1 MKSPAIPS
9 SVRIIRSKLFVP
21 GSRPELFPKAF
32 QSAADALS
40 FDLEDAVVPAKK
52 AQARLDIACYLSSQS
67 DSNDKVTIVRVN
79 SLSSEYFAA
88 DVQALAASNVDVINL
103 PKVESRDDIL
113 RALDEI
119 TNAQA
124 LQRATKTVG
133 ILANIETSKGLRLAF
148 EIASADARVVGLQL
162 GFVDF
167 SLACGF
173 SNQNKTA
180 LNAVRL
186 GIRFA
191 AAEAG
196 IASYDGAFADVKNP
210 EAFRREAEEARDL
223 GFVGKSCI
231 HPSQIAIANEVF
243 SPSDEEI
250 ARAVSILAA
259 VEGATEQGVG
269 AFLHHGK
276 MVDAPIIARARGVIA
291 IAQKLGIATDEH
303 GA

>member
-1 MKSPAIPS
+1 MTALTNPQSDRP
-9 SVRIIRSKLFVP
+9 IRSKLFVP

-32 QSAADALS
+32 LSAADALS

-52 AQARLDIACYLSSQS
+52 AQARS
-67 DSNDKVTIVRVN
+67 DVAAHLAALNSPGDKLVIVRVN
-79 SLSSEYFAA
+79 GFATDYFAA
-88 DVQALAASNVDVINL
+88 DVTALAGAGVDVINL
-103 PKVESRDDIL
+103 PKVESREDIL
-113 RALDEI
+113 RALDAI
-119 TNAQA
+119 TKAEASLSNAA
-124 LQRATKTVG
+124 PVG
-133 ILANIETSKGLRLAF
+133 ILANIETPKGLRLAF
-148 EIASADARVVGLQL
+148 EIASADPRVVGLQL

-173 SNQNKTA
+173 QNQNKTA

-210 EAFRREAEEARDL
+210 DAFRREAEEARDL
-223 GFVGKSCI
+223 GFAGKSCI

-243 SPSDEEI
+243 VPATEEI
-250 ARAVSILAA
+250 VRAASILAA
-259 VEGATEQGVG
+259 ADEADARGVG
-269 AFLHHGK
+269 AFLHAGK
-276 MVDAPIIARARGVIA
+276 MVDAPIIARARGVMA
-291 IAQKLGIATDEH
+291 LASKLGLVPEKQ